1 MGMERNYHLK
11 IWKDEGDYYGVQC
24 LEIPQAISQGKTID
38 ECIKNA
44 KEAIELALEY
54 SGAKEETPTYV
65 VDISVRV
72 PTAVVQ

>member
-1 MGMERNYHLK
+1 MAERNFHLR

-24 LEIPQAISQGKTID
+24 LELPQAISQGKTID

-44 KEAIELALEY
+44 REAIELALEY
-54 SGAKEETPTYV
+54 SESKEPQQTYV

-72 PTAVVQ
+72 PKSAAQ